1 MAPDQAEAPFI
12 VVITNPG
19 VNNDVL
25 KRIQKLPDRYELTT
39 NIWLVRSSLL
49 VRDLSD
55 ELGIG
60 DDAVGTGVVFR
71 LNGTYWGR
79 AKQNTWD
86 WLSRV
91 G

>member
-1 MAPDQAEAPFI
+1 MDNEI
-12 VVITNPG
+12 V
-19 VNNDVL
+19 
-25 KRIQKLPDRYELTT
+25 KRIQKLPDRHEVAT

-49 VRDLSD
+49 VQDLSD
-55 ELGIG
+55 DLGIG
-60 DDAVGTGVVFR
+60 DDAVGTGVAFR

-79 AKQNTWD
+79 ANHNTWD